1 MRPMTD
7 LLKKAFE
14 AAAQLPEEEQKALA
28 VAILAEVASE
38 EKWDSRFAGS
48 AEALGKLADEALRE
62 HQKARTKPLDPDE
75 L

>member
-1 MRPMTD
+1 MTE

-28 VAILAEVASE
+28 VAILAEVASDDD
-38 EKWDSRFAGS
+38 WDARFSGS
-48 AEALGKLADEALRE
+48 AETLADLADEALAEYRRGE
-62 HQKARTKPLDPDE
+62 TKPLDPDA

>member
-1 MRPMTD
+1 MTD

-28 VAILAEVASE
+28 VAILAEVASDDD
-38 EKWDSRFAGS
+38 WDSRFSGS
-48 AEALGKLADEALRE
+48 AESLAALADEALEEFR
-62 HQKARTKPLDPDE
+62 KGRTKPLDPDE

>member
-1 MRPMTD
+1 MTD

-38 EKWDSRFAGS
+38 DDWNSRFASS

-62 HQKARTKPLDPDE
+62 HQKTRTKPLDPDE